1 MIRNINRSIVK
12 HIQENML
19 IYFTVLLFF
28 MIGIS
33 SGAFITKALSDVEN
47 KELIDYIENF
57 FKILNTKEINNY
69 LILKQALISNLKM
82 ALLIWILG
90 VTIIGIPIIL
100 LLVLIRGFIIGFT
113 VGFFI
118 KQMKLKG
125 LVFSIFS
132 MLPQNI
138 LIVPGIILIGVTSI
152 SFSIMLIKSRRKN
165 GYGNILNQFFIYSTS
180 ISIIYLIISLGCFVE
195 AYISPLF
202 IKLLSN
208 YM

>member
-1 MIRNINRSIVK
+1 
-12 HIQENML
+12 ML